1 MNSKYLRRGCK
12 QAKDI
17 YPFPYLTIKTILEKS
32 VRHEVALTYQHLTL
46 QCKFSST
53 WLQTVPKDLSGLNKQ
68 QKRNP
73 TQQNQNGKII
83 GNVMVQSTWF
93 NIFIFRATFYPLT
106 VTG

>member
-12 QAKDI
+12 KAKYI

-53 WLQTVPKDLSGLNKQ
+53 
-68 QKRNP
+68 
-73 TQQNQNGKII
+73 
-83 GNVMVQSTWF
+83 
-93 NIFIFRATFYPLT
+93 
-106 VTG
+106 